1 MLLVARW
8 SGIVPRGILLLN
20 FLDVAE
26 SGNVCLLRGG
36 VGIDELRNVM
46 FRLWCWLADAQLEQF
61 SQCCLR
67 FKLDG
72 LVGFRHLLTP
82 FQFPHIVD
90 GQHRLLMYFRVLHG
104 V

>member
-46 FRLWCWLADAQLEQF
+46 FRLWRWLADAQLEVEM
-61 SQCCLR
+61 R
-67 FKLDG
+67 
-72 LVGFRHLLTP
+72 
-82 FQFPHIVD
+82 
-90 GQHRLLMYFRVLHG
+90 
-104 V
+104 